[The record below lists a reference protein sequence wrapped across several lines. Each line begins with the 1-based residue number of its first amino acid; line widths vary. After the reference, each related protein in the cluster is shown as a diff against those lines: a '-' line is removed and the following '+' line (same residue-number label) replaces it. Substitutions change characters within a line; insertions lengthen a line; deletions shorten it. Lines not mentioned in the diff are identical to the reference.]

1 MTIRFDDD
9 ETRRLRSMA
18 EAEGISMQAA
28 VKRSVDERAARLT
41 VLGRLAD
48 AWGPLPQAELDR
60 AADSLKLDRN
70 RAASDTIYR

>member
-1 MTIRFDDD
+1 MNDMAMTIRFDDD

-28 VKRSVDERAARLT
+28 VKRSVDERASRLSVLNRLT
-41 VLGRLAD
+41 N

-60 AADSLKLDRN
+60 ATISLGLDQD
-70 RAASDTIYR
+70 RAAS

>member
-1 MTIRFDDD
+1 MAMTIRFDDD

-60 AADSLKLDRN
+60 AADSLKPNRN
-70 RAASDTIYR
+70 RAAS